1 MATTPPTQNAP
12 RASLL
17 RLAYGSAPQRRSRT
31 TSAIINNQQT
41 RHRGGATSS
50 VEPGATASGDT
61 QLQLA
66 GELLDLVLLAA
77 DLCMLFF
84 IRQHSGPS
92 PPRYASQ
99 SERPAIFRESVSNV
113 GRRRFVVD
121 VLGILEHAHS
131 TLDLVRARRIP
142 LRPRIF
148 NAIPHGQ
155 ERTADT

>member
-61 QLQLA
+61 HTA
-66 GELLDLVLLAA
+66 TAIDSLDL
-77 DLCMLFF
+77 
-84 IRQHSGPS
+84 ITG
-92 PPRYASQ
+92 
-99 SERPAIFRESVSNV
+99 
-113 GRRRFVVD
+113 FV
-121 VLGILEHAHS
+121 A
-131 TLDLVRARRIP
+131 
-142 LRPRIF
+142 
-148 NAIPHGQ
+148 
-155 ERTADT
+155 